1 MRIAAIDIG
10 TNSIHMVVAQAT
22 GGTSFEVVERER
34 EVVQI
39 GRGSFTGTRLRSEA
53 IRRTVDALARF
64 VQLARRLQVDRIL
77 CTATAA
83 VREAKNGGE
92 FQSAA
97 RRACGIS
104 PRVIPSEEEGRLI
117 YLAVRRALQLD
128 ARPAL
133 VVDIGGG
140 SMQMVVG
147 DRERLI
153 LATGAPLG
161 ALRLRETVLTSD
173 PPSRRDL
180 EALKRTVR
188 KQARA
193 AIERVRE
200 LKPVAVYGSSG
211 SIHALAQAAHWEE
224 EGGPIEHV
232 NGHVLSLASLER
244 LTRRLAR
251 MSEAERHA
259 LKGLDAKR
267 AEIILPGAVVL
278 QHVLEKVGADGIV
291 ISDFGVREGLVS
303 DYLEFHA
310 AELSALDEVED
321 LRLRSVL
328 ALLQKF
334 QMDGPHPRQVAE
346 LSLALF
352 DGLSREHALPSEARE
367 LLRFAALLHD
377 IGSAIGF
384 DGHADHSRY
393 VILNGRLRG
402 LSGEEVAVVANV
414 ARYHSSG
421 RPRKRDEHIRA
432 LPKKLRRMVKWLSAM
447 LRVAEGLD
455 RSHYQLV
462 KSLDVARRQGG
473 WVLRVAARRDAQL
486 ELWAAR
492 QRTDQLERMLG
503 GPVRIAMRS
512 ASSLRPSEARLRS
525 PRPPAGPP
533 ALAIVP
539 GQPSRAATPATGG
552 AHRGPSHRRAGR
564 DAKDS
569 P

>member
-10 TNSIHMVVAQAT
+10 TNSIHMVVAEAT
-22 GGTSFEVVERER
+22 SGTSFEVVERER

-39 GRGSFTGTRLRSEA
+39 GRGSFHGNRLRPEA

-64 VQLARRLQVDRIL
+64 TQLARRFQVDRIL

-83 VREAKNGGE
+83 VREAKNGGD

-97 RRACGIS
+97 RAASGIS
-104 PRVIPSEEEGRLI
+104 PRVIPASEEGRLI

-128 ARPAL
+128 QQPAL
-133 VVDIGGG
+133 IVDIGGG

-147 DRERLI
+147 NRDRLL
-153 LATGAPLG
+153 LATGAALG
-161 ALRLRETVLTSD
+161 ALRLRETVLTTD

-180 EALKRTVR
+180 QKLQRTVR
-188 KQARA
+188 KLSKP
-193 AIERVRE
+193 AIEKVKE
-200 LKPVAVYGSSG
+200 LRPVAVYGSSG
-211 SIHALAQAAHWEE
+211 SIHALAQACHWLEK
-224 EGGPIEHV
+224 GTAIEHI
-232 NGHVLSLASLER
+232 NGHVLELGSLKR
-244 LTRRLAR
+244 LTRRMSR

-267 AEIILPGAVVL
+267 AEIILPGAMVL
-278 QHVLEKVGADGIV
+278 LHVLEKVGASGIT

-303 DYLEFHA
+303 DYLEYHA
-310 AELSALDEVED
+310 AELSALDQVED
-321 LRLRSVL
+321 LRLRSVM

-334 QMDGPHPRQVAE
+334 QMDGPHPRHVAE

-352 DGLSREHALPSEARE
+352 DGLAPEHGLAPENRE
-367 LLRFAALLHD
+367 LLRYAALLHD

-384 DGHADHSRY
+384 DGHGDHSRY

-414 ARYHSSG
+414 ARYHSGG
-421 RPRKRDEHIRA
+421 RARKRDEHIRA
-432 LPKKLRRMVKWLSAM
+432 LSKELRRTVRWLAAI

-462 KSLDVARRQGG
+462 KAVDVARRAGTF
-473 WVLRVAARRDAQL
+473 VLRVTANRDAQL

-492 QRTDQLERMLG
+492 HRTDALERLLG
-503 GPVRIAMRS
+503 RPVKIALRS
-512 ASSLRPSEARLRS
+512 AQALKAAGLRRRSSRRRAD
-525 PRPPAGPP
+525 AP

-539 GQPSRAATPATGG
+539 ARPAPKARPARRGARRAPSRGRAT
-552 AHRGPSHRRAGR
+552 RGER
-564 DAKDS
+564 
-569 P
+569 

>member
-10 TNSIHMVVAQAT
+10 TNSIHMVMAEAT
-22 GGTSFEVVERER
+22 SGTSFEVVERER

-39 GRGSFTGTRLRSEA
+39 GRGSFGRNRLRPDA

-64 VQLARRLQVDRIL
+64 VQLARRFQVDRIL

-83 VREAKNGGE
+83 VREARNGGD

-97 RRACGIS
+97 RRASGIS
-104 PRVIPSEEEGRLI
+104 PRVIPAEEEGRLI

-128 ARPAL
+128 HRPAL
-133 VVDIGGG
+133 IIDIGGG
-140 SMQMVVG
+140 TMQMVVG
-147 DRERLI
+147 NVDRMM

-161 ALRLRETVLTSD
+161 ALRLRETILDSD
-173 PPSRRDL
+173 PPSRRQL
-180 EALKRTVR
+180 ETLRRTIR
-188 KQARA
+188 KQAKH

-200 LKPVAVYGSSG
+200 QRPVTVYGSSG
-211 SIHALAQAAHWEE
+211 SIHALAQACHWVE
-224 EGGPIEHV
+224 EGGPIEHI
-232 NGHVLSLASLER
+232 NGHLLALASLR
-244 LTRRLAR
+244 RMTRRLAR

-267 AEIILPGAVVL
+267 AEIILPGALVL
-278 QHVLEKVGADGIV
+278 EHVLDKLGAEGIV

-303 DYLEFHA
+303 DYLEYHA
-310 AELSALDEVED
+310 AELSALDQVED

-334 QMDGPHPRQVAE
+334 QMDGPHPRHVAE

-352 DGLSREHALPSEARE
+352 DGLAPEHGLASESRE
-367 LLRFAALLHD
+367 LLSHAALLHD

-384 DGHADHSRY
+384 DGHGEHSRY

-402 LSGEEVAVVANV
+402 FSGEELAIVANV
-414 ARYHSSG
+414 ARYHGSG
-421 RPRKRDEHIRA
+421 RPRKRDDHIRA
-432 LPKKLRRMVKWLSAM
+432 LRKRLRRTVRWLSTI

-462 KSLDVARRQGG
+462 KSIDVARRRGG
-473 WVLRVAARRDAQL
+473 IVLRVTAVRDAQL

-492 QRTDQLERMLG
+492 QRTASLERLLG
-503 GPVRIAMRS
+503 RPVRIALRS
-512 ASSLRPSEARLRS
+512 AQSVSAAAARRS
-525 PRPPAGPP
+525 RRRRAGAPT
-533 ALAIVP
+533 LAIVP
-539 GQPSRAATPATGG
+539 APPSPAMP
-552 AHRGPSHRRAGR
+552 ARIRRRPRVPARGLARRDER
-564 DAKDS
+564 
-569 P
+569 